1 MGELET
7 LNRSLFMLINAGGD
21 TPHWLIQ
28 CAIGIA
34 AGLIYLLPLL
44 LVGFWL
50 WGNPAER
57 RLMLKAALVTVI
69 ALLANQLIWAV
80 WPHPRPFV
88 IGLGHTWMM
97 HAPDSSFPSDHMTV
111 FACIGLT
118 LLLDGL
124 SGWGVIILLTGLSV
138 AWARVFLGVHFPL
151 DMLGAMLI
159 SLLAYAGLSPVWRR
173 VGLLTTDWLVRL
185 YRGLLAKPIR
195 AGWLRN

>member
-151 DMLGAMLI
+151 DMLGAMLV

-173 VGLLTTDWLVRL
+173 VGLLTTDWVVRF